1 MRDQKDLLLEQKL
14 GSIENLP
21 TLPMVLRQIQ
31 KVIQSSSSS
40 MDQIAAVVAKDQALA
55 SRTIR
60 LVNSAFYGMRER
72 VTSISHAIVVLGLNT
87 LNNLMIGLSVVKLF
101 KNSKF
106 LGFDPE
112 KFWEHSFGTALI
124 ARTLAKDVCPKDGE
138 TAFISGLLH
147 DMGRMVLDQ
156 NLHDEFSKSLF
167 QSRNEAKPL
176 HECEKM
182 VLGFDHADAGAW
194 LGRKWGLPDAL
205 IAGIGYH
212 HNCQTLPEALQGHG
226 ELVRIICIANRLCLS
241 AGIGASGDQDY
252 RSSGLYPVEGKSG
265 KQVQEITDL
274 VRKEARNTIDEWNKA
289 L

>member
-1 MRDQKDLLLEQKL
+1 MRDQKDLLLDQKL

-21 TLPMVLRQIQ
+21 ALPMVLRQIQ
-31 KVIQSSSSS
+31 KVIQNPSSS

-72 VTSISHAIVVLGLNT
+72 ITSISHAIVVIGLNT

-112 KFWEHSFGTALI
+112 KFWKHSFGTALI
-124 ARTLAKDVCPKDGE
+124 AKELIKDVRPKDAE
-138 TAFISGLLH
+138 MFFISGLLH
-147 DMGRMVLDQ
+147 DMGRLVLDQ
-156 NLHDEFSKSLF
+156 HLHIEFSESLRRA
-167 QSRNEAKPL
+167 RNDSKPL
-176 HECEKM
+176 HECEKAM
-182 VLGFDHADAGAW
+182 LGFDHADAGAW
-194 LGRKWGLPDAL
+194 LGQKWGLPEPL

-212 HNCQTLPEALQGHG
+212 HQQAVPEALREHG
-226 ELVRIICIANRLCLS
+226 ELARMTGIANRLSLS
-241 AGIGASGDQDY
+241 AGIGASGDNGSP
-252 RSSGLYPVEGKSG
+252 SSAISPIEGKSN
-265 KQVQEITDL
+265 KQIQEIIES
-274 VRKEARNTIDEWNKA
+274 VRNEVKKTMDEWNKA

>member
-1 MRDQKDLLLEQKL
+1 MRDQKDQLLEQKL

-21 TLPMVLRQIQ
+21 TVPLVLRQVQ
-31 KVIQSSSSS
+31 KVVQNPSSS

-87 LNNLMIGLSVVKLF
+87 LNSLMIGLSVVKLF

-124 ARTLAKDVCPKDGE
+124 ARALAKDVCPKDGE

-176 HECEKM
+176 YECEKA

-212 HNCQTLPEALQGHG
+212 HQQVVPETLQDHA
-226 ELVRIICIANRLCLS
+226 ELARIIGIANRLSLS
-241 AGIGASGDQDY
+241 AGIGASGDQDC
-252 RSSGLYPVEGKSG
+252 RSSGLCPVEGKSG
-265 KQVQEITDL
+265 KQIQEMIDS
-274 VRKEARNTIDEWNKA
+274 VRNEIRNTIDEWNKA
-289 L
+289 M

>member
-1 MRDQKDLLLEQKL
+1 MRDQKDQLLEQKL

-21 TLPMVLRQIQ
+21 TVPLVLRQVQ
-31 KVIQSSSSS
+31 KVVQNPSSS

-124 ARTLAKDVCPKDGE
+124 ARALAKDVCPKDGE

-176 HECEKM
+176 YECEKA

-212 HNCQTLPEALQGHG
+212 HQQVVPEKLQDHA
-226 ELVRIICIANRLCLS
+226 ELARIIGIANRLSLS
-241 AGIGASGDQDY
+241 AGIGASGDQDC
-252 RSSGLYPVEGKSG
+252 RSSGLCPVEGKSG
-265 KQVQEITDL
+265 KQIQEMIDS
-274 VRKEARNTIDEWNKA
+274 VRNEIRNTIDEWNKA
-289 L
+289 M